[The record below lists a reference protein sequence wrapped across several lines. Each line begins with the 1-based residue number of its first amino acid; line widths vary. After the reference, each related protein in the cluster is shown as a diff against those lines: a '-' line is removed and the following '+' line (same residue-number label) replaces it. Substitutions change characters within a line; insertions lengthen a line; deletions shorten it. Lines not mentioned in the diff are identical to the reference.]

1 MDMTRRIAGSWLLV
15 LTLVVVWIPA
25 SAETLV
31 GRVVGVHDGDTLTV
45 LVRGAC

>member
-1 MDMTRRIAGSWLLV
+1 MIRRIAGSGLLV
-15 LTLVVVWIPA
+15 LVLVVAWIPA
-25 SAETLV
+25 TAETLA